1 MLKRLCLAFVVA
13 SCSAGSF
20 ASSGPYLGGSLGLID
35 TTSTTPG
42 VFRGVPATAFAGYGA
57 TINKNIYLGGEVLA
71 TLGTFNVTNATT
83 SIGGLKTTYGYGAS
97 VIPGLYVSESSMIF
111 ARVGIVRSRF
121 SDLSE
126 TVTGG
131 QVGLGLQTTVTQNW
145 DLRGEYDYTKYSSV
159 HNLNPQTDAFNL
171 GLIYKID

>member
-1 MLKRLCLAFVVA
+1 MFKKVCLAVA
-13 SCSAGSF
+13 LATCSTVSF
-20 ASSGPYLGGSLGLID
+20 ANGAPYVGGSLGVID

-42 VFRGVPATAFAGYGA
+42 VFRGVPATVFGGYGA
-57 TINKNIYLGGEVLA
+57 SINRNIYLGGEVLA
-71 TLGTFNVTNATT
+71 TLGTFNITNATT
-83 SIGGLKTTYGYGAS
+83 AIGGLKTSYGYGAS
-97 VIPGLYVSESSMIF
+97 IIPGIYVSESSMVF
-111 ARVGIVRSRF
+111 GRVGVVRSRF

-131 QVGLGLQTTVTQNW
+131 QVGLGMQTTVSQNW